1 MAFRVE
7 ISAQAERDADAILEW
22 LLSQHTGQAGID
34 WFLALDDAFASL
46 AEFPER
52 CPIAPENARFNFEVP
67 SAPLRTE
74 TSSLSHTVHHR
85 SRHRTCPAYP
95 ARSTKTCGTN
105 RIRRKGARFG
115 FSFRRRASS
124 VDRSYF
130 VDKSFLLYPSVCG
143 LNSIKC
149 IGERYSGMKRQ
160 IPTDG
165 G

>member
-7 ISAQAERDADAILEW
+7 ISAQAERDAAAILEW

-34 WFLALDDAFASL
+34 WFLSLDNAFASL

-85 SRHRTCPAYP
+85 SRHRTCPA
-95 ARSTKTCGTN
+95 S
-105 RIRRKGARFG
+105 FV
-115 FSFRRRASS
+115 SFRLIPIRWKASEEASNRRHGVASE
-124 VDRSYF
+124 VG
-130 VDKSFLLYPSVCG
+130 FLKLTRRGGRQNVE
-143 LNSIKC
+143 SIVNWTHF
-149 IGERYSGMKRQ
+149 SS
-160 IPTDG
+160 
-165 G
+165 